1 MGPITMH
8 GGAPFTRG
16 RACQGV
22 RPGGQGNEFRL
33 TDFAGGGHVGR
44 SWVQSDGGSPQWLHD
59 FVSKPLLFRPGTYF
73 RSATGSVP
81 TKSVN
86 LNSLPWVASMATSL
100 HPSDD
105 SHSERASSSRVV
117 VPKVRTSRSTL
128 PSRMR
133 RRQATTE
140 SLCASRPAQSG

>member
-1 MGPITMH
+1 MSS
-8 GGAPFTRG
+8 AVK
-16 RACQGV
+16 A
-22 RPGGQGNEFRL
+22 QGNEFRL

-86 LNSLPWVASMATSL
+86 LNSLPWMGSQGNEFRLTDFAGGGHVGRSWVQSDGGSPQWL
-100 HPSDD
+100 H
-105 SHSERASSSRVV
+105 
-117 VPKVRTSRSTL
+117 
-128 PSRMR
+128 
-133 RRQATTE
+133 
-140 SLCASRPAQSG
+140 